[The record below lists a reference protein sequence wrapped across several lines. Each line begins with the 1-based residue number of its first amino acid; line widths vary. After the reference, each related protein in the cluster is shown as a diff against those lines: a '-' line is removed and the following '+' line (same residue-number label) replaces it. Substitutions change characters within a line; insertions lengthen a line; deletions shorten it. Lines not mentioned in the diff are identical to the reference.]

1 MKVLSHYFNNN
12 NNNNNLHLPTTC
24 TLVLVLLVSLS
35 YLSTLTDAFLPNLIS
50 TSTRTSTRTR
60 TSTYKSQSQSQSQSI
75 QKYEQNKERVSV
87 LVSPFS
93 IHTHTTMSLAA
104 TPAAEPQTQLQE
116 EEALSSSGAP
126 KKFTPL
132 FTKAYETTL
141 PKQADNTKNAHDP
154 FRFEWGTWVDNE
166 SIMEL
171 MERVDEVRAAPGAF
185 DTLMSM
191 SMSAIDL
198 DGEDIKGDRDRDC
211 DHDDEKK
218 KKYTE
223 TKSRR
228 IKIAS
233 GKKWDC
239 IVHVLSS
246 NTQVDHRWPTGSWS
260 IVKALTGVVEVAM
273 LKEDR
278 DGNKTK
284 RTKKDLRGGSDGKF
298 GVGGGASIGG
308 ADCIKYGKWY
318 VYDSG
323 GE

>member
-1 MKVLSHYFNNN
+1 MKVLYNFNN

-35 YLSTLTDAFLPNLIS
+35 YLSTLTDAFLPNHLIS
-50 TSTRTSTRTR
+50 TSTRTSTH
-60 TSTYKSQSQSQSQSI
+60 KSQSI
-75 QKYEQNKERVSV
+75 QKYEQNKERL

-104 TPAAEPQTQLQE
+104 TSAPTPPPAPAAEPKTQLQE
-116 EEALSSSGAP
+116 EEAFSDTTSSVP
-126 KKFTPL
+126 EKFAPL

-141 PKQADNTKNAHDP
+141 PKEADNTKNAHDP

-191 SMSAIDL
+191 PMSMSPIDL
-198 DGEDIKGDRDRDC
+198 DGEGVKDDR
-211 DHDDEKK
+211 DDEKK
-218 KKYTE
+218 KKETE
-223 TKSRR
+223 TRSRR

-260 IVKALTGVVEVAM
+260 IVKALTGVIEVAM

-284 RTKKDLRGGSDGKF
+284 RTKKDLRGGSDGNF

-308 ADCIKYGKWY
+308 ADCIKYGKWH
-318 VYDSG
+318 DSG